1 MEHEKAIQNLA
12 VESYFLGEMAPA
24 EREAFEEHYF
34 ECSVCA
40 DDVRAASQFVEDA
53 KDILA
58 TGREFVPYRPEPKAE
73 PVRARW
79 SWAGGIKL
87 GWLQPQFA
95 GAAIAV
101 LLVVAGVQNLGTI
114 PNLHRQLE
122 QTNAP
127 HSLDTAVLRQQTR
140 GDAAIVKTET
150 GSSML
155 LVFDLPETTATRL
168 QFVVQSTDGAE
179 VLQSSGDAPAPGKSV
194 NFYIPKLDLPAG
206 SYTLVVKAG
215 DSAGTG
221 GLKLAEYPF
230 RLEHR

>member
-1 MEHEKAIQNLA
+1 MEHEKTVQNLA

-40 DDVRAASQFVEDA
+40 EDVRAASQFLEDA

-58 TGREFVPYRPEPKAE
+58 DGREFAPFRPEPKPE

-79 SWAGGIKL
+79 SWAGGTRL

-101 LLVVAGVQNLGTI
+101 LLVVAGFQNLGTI
-114 PNLHRQLE
+114 PGLRRQLSE
-122 QTNAP
+122 TNVP
-127 HSLDTAVLRQQTR
+127 RVLDRAQIKEQTR
-140 GDAAIVKTET
+140 GDAVIVKSTP
-150 GSSML
+150 GSPML
-155 LVFDLPETTATRL
+155 LVFDLPDTTASSL
-168 QFVVQSTDGAE
+168 EFVVQSAGGAE
-179 VLQSSGDAPAPGKSV
+179 VLRSSGETPVSGKPV
-194 NFYIPKLDLPAG
+194 NFYIPKLDLPDG
-206 SYTLVVKAG
+206 SYTLVVKTG
-215 DSAGTG
+215 DSG